1 MKRISLNN
9 RYKLFISIILA
20 AAAVIFC
27 AGISFAGEDDIR
39 ADEITADDA
48 ASDAVTDDPPAND
61 ISSDAS
67 PADAAVISQKLD
79 YFQGRSGARGR
90 EKAGALSAIEQKM
103 KKRVVAAVVCD
114 SKLDKESAKF
124 VGHYLKKKLVS
135 LGYEAVVV
143 RTNLSDKTSRD
154 LAARWLMKKYGA
166 GSSIIVDVKKYRR
179 LKKFSPLGAYVDAAF
194 FGLSSRAEIV
204 LNAKFYSAKS
214 KAAVYERTAWAVK
227 RNNVLVAFQRNQ
239 ETMSRCAGA
248 AVANLLDGLTSIPPA
263 HEQKR
268 LL

>member
-1 MKRISLNN
+1 MKRISSINQF
-9 RYKLFISIILA
+9 KLFIAVISA
-20 AAAVIFC
+20 AAALIFC
-27 AGISFAGEDDIR
+27 FGTSFAGEDEIR
-39 ADEITADDA
+39 ADEIAADEVTADATA
-48 ASDAVTDDPPAND
+48 ADD
-61 ISSDAS
+61 ISPDAGS
-67 PADAAVISQKLD
+67 SEAAVISEKLD

-90 EKAGALSAIEQKM
+90 EKAGALSVIEQKA

-114 SKLDKESAKF
+114 AKFDKESAKF
-124 VGHYLKKKLVS
+124 VGHYLKKRLIS

-143 RTNLSDKTSRD
+143 RTSLSEKTSRD

-248 AVANLLDGLTSIPPA
+248 AVANLLDGLTVIPPQ
-263 HEQKR
+263 EKKS

>member
-9 RYKLFISIILA
+9 LYKLFISIILA
-20 AAAVIFC
+20 AAAFFFF
-27 AGISFAGEDDIR
+27 AGTSFAGEEEIR
-39 ADEITADDA
+39 ADELSADEVTADDSA
-48 ASDAVTDDPPAND
+48 DES

-67 PADAAVISQKLD
+67 PAEAAVISEKLD
-79 YFQGRSGARGR
+79 YFQGRSGARVR
-90 EKAGALSAIEQKM
+90 EKAGALSVIEQKT

-114 SKLDKESAKF
+114 ARLDKESAKF
-124 VGHYLKKKLVS
+124 VGHYLKKRLISS
-135 LGYEAVVV
+135 LSE
-143 RTNLSDKTSRD
+143 KTSRD

-204 LNAKFYSAKS
+204 LNAKFYSVRS
-214 KAAVYERTAWAVK
+214 KTSVYERSAWAIK

-248 AVANLLDGLTSIPPA
+248 AVANLLDGLTMIPPA
-263 HEQKR
+263 QEKKS

>member
-9 RYKLFISIILA
+9 LYKLLISITFA
-20 AAAVIFC
+20 AAALFFF
-27 AGISFAGEDDIR
+27 AGTSFAGEDEIR
-39 ADEITADDA
+39 ADEIAADEVTADGSA
-48 ASDAVTDDPPAND
+48 DDG

-67 PADAAVISQKLD
+67 PAEAAVISEKLG

-90 EKAGALSAIEQKM
+90 EKAGALSVIEQKT

-114 SKLDKESAKF
+114 AKFDKESAKF
-124 VGHYLKKKLVS
+124 VGHYLKKRLIA
-135 LGYEAVVV
+135 LGYEAIVV
-143 RTNLSDKTSRD
+143 RTSLSEKTSRD

-204 LNAKFYSAKS
+204 LNAKFYSARS
-214 KAAVYERTAWAVK
+214 KTSVYERTAWAVK

-248 AVANLLDGLTSIPPA
+248 AVANLLDGLTHIPP
-263 HEQKR
+263 EQEKKS